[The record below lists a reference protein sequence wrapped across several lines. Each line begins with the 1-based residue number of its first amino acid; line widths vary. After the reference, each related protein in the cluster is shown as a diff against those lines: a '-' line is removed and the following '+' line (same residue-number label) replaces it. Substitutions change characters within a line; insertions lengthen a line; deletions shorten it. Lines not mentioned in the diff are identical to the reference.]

1 MKYYLAHS
9 FTRDGEHEYG
19 EQFPLAAENEREAKE
34 KAKKYLLEVYAYSDE
49 ASFDEE
55 SQLDLFTRIVA
66 FDGVREISKSD
77 YEVLRKYL

>member
-34 KAKKYLLEVYAYSDE
+34 KAKKYLLDVYGDPAED
-49 ASFDEE
+49 AFDENDE
-55 SQLDLFTRIVA
+55 LDCFVRIVK
-66 FDGVREISKSD
+66 FDGVRKISQRD
-77 YEVLRKYL
+77 YAVLRKYL